1 MLKGSNDIVQ
11 ILFLFSGSG
20 NCDVG
25 RHNYAPIM
33 YLKTIS
39 LDPLPMLMM
48 PIYFFSRQI
57 PSCTWNWTGQILLI
71 TVFNYLQ

>member
-33 YLKTIS
+33 YLKAIS
-39 LDPLPMLMM
+39 IFGPFTHADDANL
-48 PIYFFSRQI
+48 FF
-57 PSCTWNWTGQILLI
+57 
-71 TVFNYLQ
+71 F